1 MTLAA
6 WVVRSRLLWLV
17 TAPFALLLSLG
28 LFAVSWQASYL
39 LYSSRSAQIEA
50 QLASAN
56 ALVEEAV
63 ADLLAGAD
71 ATRIDPL
78 TRRLGESSSLR
89 VTVIAADGEVLGE
102 SEGDRA
108 VMDNHA
114 TRPEVAAALSG
125 GFGTAVRHSDTVG
138 FDMMYAARA
147 VKRDGRILGV
157 VRTGI
162 ALKNLDAA
170 DARLRRRSAAAAII
184 VALLTM
190 TCGFQL
196 VRRLVRPLEELES
209 LAGAYA
215 AGDMTAP
222 LPEGGSVE
230 VQRVAS
236 AMQRMAGDLDSRI
249 AALVAERNEQ
259 EAVLSSMVEGVL
271 AIDAGERVMALNE
284 AGARLLGVDARQA
297 LGRTIQEVARNANL
311 QAFVGEALKADAVL
325 ERDLAMHGDES
336 RFLQAHGAPVRDA
349 AGSRIG
355 AVVVL
360 NDVTRLRKLET
371 VRRDFV
377 ANVSHELKTP
387 VTSIKGFLE
396 TLLGGALDDRAN
408 ARRFVEIAA
417 RQADRLGAIIE
428 DLLVLSRIDQES
440 EQQAAIEKTPTL
452 VEGIVQGAL
461 DVCRMK
467 AEAKGVALVH
477 RCEVGLYAR
486 LNGALVEQAL
496 VNLVDNAVKYSET
509 GSAIHVSAAREGTSL
524 ILTVRDTGAG
534 IEAEHLPRL
543 FERFYRVDKARSRA
557 VGGTGLGLAI
567 VKHIVQAQSGA
578 VEVQSRPGQG
588 STFTLRFPL
597 G

>member
-1 MTLAA
+1 MAA

-17 TAPFALLLSLG
+17 TAPFALLLGVG
-28 LFAVSWQASYL
+28 LLAMAWEASDL
-39 LYSSRSAQIEA
+39 LRTSHSAQIQS
-50 QLASAN
+50 QLSSSS
-56 ALVEEAV
+56 ALVDEAV
-63 ADLLAGAD
+63 GDLLVKGD
-71 ATRIDPL
+71 AAAIDPVA
-78 TRRLGESSSLR
+78 RRLGEASALR
-89 VTVIAADGEVLGE
+89 VTVIAVDGTVLGE

-108 VMDNHA
+108 VMDNHS
-114 TRPEVAAALSG
+114 TRPEVIAALAG
-125 GFGTAVRHSDTVG
+125 GLGVAVRYSDTVG

-147 VKRDGRILGV
+147 VKRDGRVLGV

-162 ALKNLDAA
+162 PLRELEAA
-170 DARLRRRSAAAAII
+170 EAQLRRRSTAAAVV
-184 VALLTM
+184 VALLAM
-190 TCGFQL
+190 SCGFW
-196 VRRLVRPLEELES
+196 VARRLIRPLEELEE

-215 AGDMTAP
+215 SGDMKVR
-222 LPEGGSVE
+222 LPSQGSLE
-230 VQRVAS
+230 VQRVAA
-236 AMQRMAGDLDSRI
+236 AMQKMAGELDQRI

-297 LGRTIQEVARNANL
+297 LGRTIQEVARNSNL
-311 QAFVGEALKADAVL
+311 QRFVGEALKADAVL
-325 ERDLAMHGDES
+325 ERDLAVHGDES

-349 AGSRIG
+349 AGRRIG

-360 NDVTRLRKLET
+360 NDVTRLRRLET

-396 TLLGGALDDRAN
+396 TLLAGALDDPAN

-428 DLLVLSRIDQES
+428 DLLVLSRIDQDS
-440 EQQAAIEKTPTL
+440 EQQATIEKTPTL
-452 VEGIVQGAL
+452 VEGVVQGAI
-461 DVCRMK
+461 DVCRLK
-467 AEAKGVALVH
+467 AEQKGVAVES
-477 RCEVGLYAR
+477 RCEEGLKAR

-496 VNLVDNAVKYSET
+496 VNLIDNAVKYSDA
-509 GSAIHVSAAREGTSL
+509 GSAVQVSATRDDGFVVLVVKDQGT
-524 ILTVRDTGAG
+524 G

-543 FERFYRVDKARSRA
+543 FERFYRVDKARSRSA
-557 VGGTGLGLAI
+557 GGTGLGLAI
-567 VKHIVQAQSGA
+567 VKHIAQAQGGTI
-578 VEVQSRPGQG
+578 EVQSRPGQG
-588 STFTLRFPL
+588 STFTLRLPL